1 MRLTVCQEWRWAIDS
16 HGEQG
21 RSQQRSWSSPM
32 DPGLGV
38 VADHSTRLAPQRQ
51 DRLDHL
57 LACGRHRTERAGQV
71 PAPTPHAPE
80 V

>member
-1 MRLTVCQEWRWAIDS
+1 MQLTVYQEWRRTIDR
-16 HGEQG
+16 HEGQD
-21 RSQQRSWSSPM
+21 RPKQRSWSSPM